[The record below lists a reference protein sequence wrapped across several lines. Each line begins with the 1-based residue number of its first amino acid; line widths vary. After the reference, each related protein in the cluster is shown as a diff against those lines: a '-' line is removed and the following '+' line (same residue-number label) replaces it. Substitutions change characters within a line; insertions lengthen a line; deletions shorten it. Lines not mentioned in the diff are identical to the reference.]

1 MPSPV
6 SSPLATFGRVLYAL
20 SLLGFGLQY
29 AIYGQLRGSLPLCP
43 AGLPHH
49 HVLAYA
55 LAAVLISSSLLL
67 LFSWRTLTVSLLLA
81 LLLLACSA
89 LRLWPLHGNLNDAL
103 LSTFKDANARTLFLQ
118 CLCFA
123 AAAMILHGLAAG
135 AKGNYALMPG
145 RILFAFAMIL
155 FGLQHFLDVRYLARL
170 VPHWIHGHHLWVI
183 VTGFALIAC
192 GLAIATTIEDK
203 YASYGLFLLFAGW
216 LILLHAPRIL
226 QHPRSGW
233 EWSSGLVTLG
243 LSGASLLLAAASG
256 GGGKPARR
264 KERPWRP

>member
-1 MPSPV
+1 MSSSV
-6 SSPLATFGRVLYAL
+6 SSPLATLGRVLYAL
-20 SLLGFGLQY
+20 SLLGFGVQY

-43 AGLPHH
+43 ATLPHH

-55 LAAVLISSSLLL
+55 LAAVLIGSSLLL
-67 LFSWRTLTVSLLLA
+67 LFSWRTFTVSLALS

-89 LRLWPLHGNLNDAL
+89 LYLWPLHGNLNDAL
-103 LSTFKDANARTLFLQ
+103 ISTFKDANARTVFLQ

-123 AAAMILHGLAAG
+123 AAALILHGHAAVAG
-135 AKGNYALMPG
+135 GRYTLMPG
-145 RILFAFAMIL
+145 RILFAFAMVL

-192 GLAIATTIEDK
+192 GLAIATTIEDR

-216 LILLHAPRIL
+216 LVLLHAPRIL
-226 QHPRSGW
+226 HHPRSGW

-256 GGGKPARR
+256 GGSKPARR